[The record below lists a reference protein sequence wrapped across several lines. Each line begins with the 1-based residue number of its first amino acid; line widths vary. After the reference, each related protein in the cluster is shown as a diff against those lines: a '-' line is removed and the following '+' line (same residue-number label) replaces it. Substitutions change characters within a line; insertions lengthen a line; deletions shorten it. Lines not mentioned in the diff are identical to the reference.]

1 MTARARLSLLAV
13 IAAVAAAG
21 AVPPARAA
29 EPPPPPGANDWSCQP
44 TAAHPR
50 PVVLVHGTFANRSNN
65 WRAIAPD
72 LASRGYCVYALNY
85 GANRWSADTWY
96 GLGPVAKSAQEL
108 SAFVNRVLAAT
119 GAAEVDVVGHSQG
132 GMLPR
137 HYTKFLGGAAK
148 VHTLVGIAPSS
159 HGTTAFGLAA
169 LAQQFP
175 GASGL
180 LLDGR
185 CDSCRDQLAG
195 SDFMTALN
203 AGGDTQAGVTYTV
216 IATRYDEVVTPYQSQ
231 FLNGPGVTNVLVQD
245 QCAADP
251 SEHVSMAYDPVVQA
265 NVRNA
270 LDPANATP
278 VGCLPSG

>member
-1 MTARARLSLLAV
+1 MTARTRLTLLAA
-13 IAAVAAAG
+13 IAAVATAAT
-21 AVPPARAA
+21 VPPAGAA

-72 LASRGYCVYALNY
+72 LASRGYCVFALNY
-85 GANRWSADTWY
+85 GENRWSAGTWY

-137 HYTKFLGGAAK
+137 YYTRFLGGAAK
-148 VHTLVGIAPSS
+148 VHTLVGLAPTS

-169 LAQQFP
+169 LAQRYP
-175 GASGL
+175 GASDL
-180 LLDGR
+180 LLGGS
-185 CDSCRDQLAG
+185 CDSCQDQLAG
-195 SDFMTALN
+195 SDFMATLN

-216 IATRYDEVVTPYQSQ
+216 IATRYDEVVTPYESQ
-231 FLNGPGVTNVLVQD
+231 FLTGPGVTNVLVQD
-245 QCAADP
+245 QCAADV
-251 SEHVSMAYDPVVQA
+251 SEHVSLAYDRVAHA
-265 NVRNA
+265 NIRNA

-278 VGCLPSG
+278 VGCLS